1 MGKLNKCGKYCK
13 FADFSFYHFTDF
25 LWIQLPAD
33 QRSARNQLI
42 VLPPIPILHSPPPF
56 RNIFGGFQCELFC
69 HSFRVCVCLSW
80 WLKKWLSRSWKMA
93 TITQVLTKQVWK
105 IQFYVDFMVL
115 VRFPLKVIPLNLTS
129 TNFHAWRL
137 KTCQIQIIFWW
148 QQVENVVYY
157 HEINDLCI
165 Y

>member
-1 MGKLNKCGKYCK
+1 MSIWATNFKLKLNKCGKYCK
-13 FADFSFYHFTDF
+13 IADFSFYHFTDF

-42 VLPPIPILHSPPPF
+42 VLPPIPILLSPPPF

-105 IQFYVDFMVL
+105 FSFMSILWFWFDSHYKDYV
-115 VRFPLKVIPLNLTS
+115 S
-129 TNFHAWRL
+129 TNFHSL
-137 KTCQIQIIFWW
+137 ECQIIS
-148 QQVENVVYY
+148 
-157 HEINDLCI
+157 LMAAG
-165 Y
+165 